1 MSNAVHFSC
10 PHCEYQAMLP
20 PNFLGQQCVC
30 GGCGQTVVVTDQAA
44 ADVPL
49 AVAVAQST
57 AQPEQPQ
64 RRSKTRLILGILGG
78 VFVGVVAVCGGG
90 IWYLVYQ
97 MNAFVPPDVT
107 QVTGTVH
114 MDNQP
119 FSGATVTLH
128 PMQSEPYSGIVGRH
142 AMAITDE
149 DGNFSLVTLYAV
161 SGQPAGVSVDGVQAA
176 EYVLTVTKPAA
187 VTSNFPIQ
195 GPDDDPLAEYLI
207 DLDSNAT
214 EEDAD
219 FIETDA
225 ALFVAEFRAGSD
237 ITVSDSVEPINL
249 TIALSSSGENRISK

>member
-10 PHCEYQAMLP
+10 PHCDYQAMLP

-30 GGCGQTVVVTDQAA
+30 TGCGQTVVVTDQAA
-44 ADVPL
+44 
-49 AVAVAQST
+49 VAVAQST
-57 AQPEQPQ
+57 VQSEQPQ

-78 VFVGVVAVCGGG
+78 VFVGLVAVCGGG
-90 IWYLVYQ
+90 IWYLFYS
-97 MNAFVPPDVT
+97 MNAVVLPDVT
-107 QVTGTVH
+107 PVTGTVH

-128 PMQSEPYSGIVGRH
+128 PVQSEPYGGMVGRH

-149 DGNFSLVTLYAV
+149 DGNFSVATLYAV

-176 EYVLTVTKPAA
+176 QYILTVTKPSA

-207 DLDSNAT
+207 DHDPNAT
-214 EEDAD
+214 DEDGD
-219 FIETDA
+219 VIESDA
-225 ALFVAEFRAGSD
+225 ALFVAKFRSGND

-249 TIALSSSGENRISK
+249 TITLSSSGENRISK

>member
-10 PHCEYQAMLP
+10 PHCDYQAMLP

-30 GGCGQTVVVTDQAA
+30 TGCGQTVVVTDQAA
-44 ADVPL
+44 
-49 AVAVAQST
+49 VAVAQST
-57 AQPEQPQ
+57 VQSEQPQ

-78 VFVGVVAVCGGG
+78 VFVGLVAVCGGG
-90 IWYLVYQ
+90 IWYLFYS
-97 MNAFVPPDVT
+97 MNAVVLPDVT
-107 QVTGTVH
+107 PVTGTVH

-128 PMQSEPYSGIVGRH
+128 PMQSEPYSGIVGRY

-149 DGNFSLVTLYAV
+149 DGNFSLATVYAA
-161 SGQPAGVSVDGVQAA
+161 SGQPAVVSVDGAQAG
-176 EYVLTVTKPAA
+176 EYMLTVRKPPA

-207 DLDSNAT
+207 DHDPNAT
-214 EEDAD
+214 DEDGD
-219 FIETDA
+219 VIESDA
-225 ALFVAEFRAGSD
+225 ALFVAKFRSGND

-249 TIALSSSGENRISK
+249 TITLSSSGENRISK

>member
-1 MSNAVHFSC
+1 MSNAVHFCC
-10 PHCEYQAMLP
+10 PHCDYQAMLP

-30 GGCGQTVVVTDQAA
+30 TGCGQTVVVTDQAA
-44 ADVPL
+44 
-49 AVAVAQST
+49 VAVAQST
-57 AQPEQPQ
+57 VQSEQPQ

-78 VFVGVVAVCGGG
+78 VFVGLVAVCGGG
-90 IWYLVYQ
+90 IWYLFYS
-97 MNAFVPPDVT
+97 MNAVVLPDVT
-107 QVTGTVH
+107 PVTGTVH

-128 PMQSEPYSGIVGRH
+128 PVQSEPYGGMVGRH

-149 DGNFSLVTLYAV
+149 DGNFSVATLYAV

-176 EYVLTVTKPAA
+176 QYILTVTKPSA

-207 DLDSNAT
+207 DHDPNAT
-214 EEDAD
+214 DEDGD
-219 FIETDA
+219 VIESDA
-225 ALFVAEFRAGSD
+225 ALFVAKFRSGND

-249 TIALSSSGENRISK
+249 TITLSSSGENRISK

>member
-1 MSNAVHFSC
+1 MSNAVHFRC
-10 PHCEYQAMLP
+10 PHCDYQAMLP

-44 ADVPL
+44 
-49 AVAVAQST
+49 VAVAQST
-57 AQPEQPQ
+57 AQREQPQ
-64 RRSKTRLILGILGG
+64 QRSKTGLILGILGG

-90 IWYLVYQ
+90 IWYLFYG
-97 MNAFVPPDVT
+97 MNADVLPDVT

-128 PMQSEPYSGIVGRH
+128 PRQSEPYGGMVGRY

-149 DGNFSLVTLYAV
+149 DGHFSLATVYAV
-161 SGQPAGVSVDGVQAA
+161 SGQPAVVSVDGVQAA
-176 EYVLTVTKPAA
+176 EYMLTVTKAPA

-195 GPDDDPLAEYLI
+195 GPDDDPLAEYLSDH
-207 DLDSNAT
+207 DLNAT
-214 EEDAD
+214 EEDGD
-219 FIETDA
+219 VMESDA
-225 ALFVAEFRAGSD
+225 ALFVAEFRSGND

-249 TIALSSSGENRISK
+249 TITLSSSGENRISK

>member
-1 MSNAVHFSC
+1 MSNAVYFRC
-10 PHCEYQAMLP
+10 PHCDYQAMLP

-30 GGCGQTVVVTDQAA
+30 TGCGQTVVVTDQAA
-44 ADVPL
+44 
-49 AVAVAQST
+49 VAVAQST
-57 AQPEQPQ
+57 VQSEQPQ

-90 IWYLVYQ
+90 IWYLFYG
-97 MNAFVPPDVT
+97 MNAVVLPDVT
-107 QVTGTVH
+107 PVTGTVH

-128 PMQSEPYSGIVGRH
+128 PMQSEPYSGIVGRY

-149 DGNFSLVTLYAV
+149 DGNFSLATVYAA
-161 SGQPAGVSVDGVQAA
+161 SGQPAVVSVDGAQAG
-176 EYVLTVTKPAA
+176 EYMLTVTKPPA

-207 DLDSNAT
+207 DHDPNAT
-214 EEDAD
+214 DEDGD
-219 FIETDA
+219 VIESDA
-225 ALFVAEFRAGSD
+225 ALFVAKFRSGDD

-249 TIALSSSGENRISK
+249 TITLSSSGENRISK

>member
-10 PHCEYQAMLP
+10 PHCDYQAMLP

-30 GGCGQTVVVTDQAA
+30 TGCGQTVVVTDQAA
-44 ADVPL
+44 
-49 AVAVAQST
+49 VAVAQST
-57 AQPEQPQ
+57 VQSEQPQ

-78 VFVGVVAVCGGG
+78 VFVGLVAVCGGG
-90 IWYLVYQ
+90 IWYLFYS
-97 MNAFVPPDVT
+97 MNAVVLPDVT
-107 QVTGTVH
+107 PVTGTVH

-128 PMQSEPYSGIVGRH
+128 PVQSEPYSEIVGRH

-149 DGNFSLVTLYAV
+149 DGNFSLATVYAA
-161 SGQPAGVSVDGVQAA
+161 SDQPAVVSVDGAQAG
-176 EYVLTVTKPAA
+176 EYMLTVTKPPA

-207 DLDSNAT
+207 DHDPNT
-214 EEDAD
+214 TDEDGD
-219 FIETDA
+219 VIESDA
-225 ALFVAEFRAGSD
+225 ALFVAKFRSGND

-249 TIALSSSGENRISK
+249 TITLSSSGENRISK